1 MNKSRKP
8 NNFLK
13 NWTDKS
19 KILYT
24 KQRSYHRVSLLK
36 RTKKNYFSNL
46 NGKDIVYSQ
55 FFWKT
60 VKPSLSEKIILRDK
74 INLSENGQIIESE
87 LEIAAVLKI
96 FFSNIIEN
104 LET

>member
-13 NWTDKS
+13 NWTDES

-24 KQRSYHRVSLLK
+24 QQRSYRVSLLK

-60 VKPSLSEKIILRDK
+60 VKPSLSEKVILRDK
-74 INLSENGQIIESE
+74 INLSENGQIIKSE
-87 LEIAAVLKI
+87 LEIAAVLKN
-96 FFSNIIEN
+96 FFSNIIKN